1 MSAKKTS
8 RKKKKTSIVPKL
20 KLIYIFILIFLF
32 ASIASALS
40 YFIMQNENKNVN
52 TQTITNNILKN
63 TIKPASKIKEEEP
76 KNNFEEDTEELHKDY
91 VDDIE
96 ETVRKKLK
104 SQKKKK
110 EEIELI
116 KKETSKI
123 KNQVQNKTPIKPPK
137 KIDHRPKLA
146 IIIDDVSSSKQ
157 KRKILDIGYKITM
170 AFLPP
175 TKFHS
180 NSAEIAQDLP
190 VHMIHFPMEA
200 TKAFKSKEVHTL
212 NVNYSYERIEKRV
225 KQLRQWY
232 PNARYTNNH
241 TGSVFTE
248 NEEAMDNLFRALK
261 KYNFRFVDSRTTAKS
276 VVKKYSLKYGMPF
289 IVRNTFID
297 NIKDFK
303 YIQNQLK
310 KAIKLAKER
319 GSAIAIGHPH
329 SMTIRVLK
337 NSKHLLKDVE
347 VIYIN
352 ELPYL

>member
-1 MSAKKTS
+1 MSRKKTS
-8 RKKKKTSIVPKL
+8 RKTSKTL
-20 KLIYIFILIFLF
+20 KLSKIKLFYIFILIFLF
-32 ASIASALS
+32 TSIASALS

-52 TQTITNNILKN
+52 NKTVHNNILKN
-63 TIKPASKIKEEEP
+63 TIKPSSKIENVKIKEDHVHDTYEEY
-76 KNNFEEDTEELHKDY
+76 TEEFHRDY
-91 VDDIE
+91 VNKI
-96 ETVRKKLK
+96 
-104 SQKKKK
+104 
-110 EEIELI
+110 
-116 KKETSKI
+116 KET
-123 KNQVQNKTPIKPPK
+123 NKKDPIKDK
-137 KIDHRPKLA
+137 QQSITKEIVTLDTKVDSRPKLA

-157 KRKILDIGYKITM
+157 KSKILDIGYKITM

-175 TKFHS
+175 TKYHK
-180 NSAEIAQDLP
+180 NSAAIAQDLP
-190 VHMIHFPMEA
+190 VHMIHFPMQA

-212 NVNYSYERIEKRV
+212 TTNYSYEQIEKRV
-225 KQLRQWY
+225 KQLRKWY

-248 NEEAMDNLFRALK
+248 NEEGMDNLFRALK

-276 VVKKYSLKYGMPF
+276 VVEKYSLKYGMPY
-289 IVRNTFID
+289 IVRNTFLD
-297 NIKDFK
+297 NNKNFK

-337 NSKHLLKDVE
+337 QSKHLFEGIEL
-347 VIYIN
+347 IYIN

>member
-8 RKKKKTSIVPKL
+8 RKKNKSSNLSKL

-52 TQTITNNILKN
+52 KQVLTNNILKN
-63 TIKPASKIKEEEP
+63 TIRPSSKVQVEIPKDKYEEY
-76 KNNFEEDTEELHKDY
+76 TEEFHKDY
-91 VDDIE
+91 V
-96 ETVRKKLK
+96 
-104 SQKKKK
+104 K
-110 EEIELI
+110 EIVEPIKIPI
-116 KKETSKI
+116 KKQLHTKEI
-123 KNQVQNKTPIKPPK
+123 KQEKTRLIQKEVVELQTK
-137 KIDHRPKLA
+137 VDSRPKLA

-157 KRKILDIGYKITM
+157 KKKILDIGYKITM

-175 TKFHS
+175 TKYHK
-180 NSAEIAQDLP
+180 NSAQIAQDLP
-190 VHMIHFPMEA
+190 VHMIHFPMQA
-200 TKAFKSKEVHTL
+200 TKAFKSKEKNTL
-212 NVNYSYERIEKRV
+212 TVDYSYEQIEKRV

-232 PNARYTNNH
+232 PNAVYTNNH

-248 NEEAMDNLFRALK
+248 NEQAMDNLFRALK
-261 KYNFRFVDSRTTAKS
+261 KYNFKFVDSRTTAKS
-276 VVKKYSLKYGMPF
+276 VVEKYSLKYGMPY

-303 YIQNQLK
+303 YIQKQLK

-329 SMTIRVLK
+329 SMTLKVLK